1 MRYHIVMTEK
11 QQPELLDDY
20 TVEGLFGGSWVVR
33 HRNKTVAVYR
43 LKQDA
48 MRMADQLKVSTR
60 DG

>member
-1 MRYHIVMTEK
+1 MCYHIAMTGK

-20 TVEGLFGGSWVVR
+20 IVEGLFGGSWVVR
-33 HRNKTVAVYR
+33 HRDKTVAVYR

>member
-1 MRYHIVMTEK
+1 MTER
-11 QQPELLDDY
+11 QEPELLDDY

-33 HRNKTVAVYR
+33 HRDKTVAVYR

>member
-1 MRYHIVMTEK
+1 MGYNNLMEEK

-20 TVEGLFGGSWVVR
+20 VVEGLFGGGWVVR
-33 HRNKTVAVYR
+33 HRDKTVAVYR
-43 LKQDA
+43 FKAEA